1 MLVSGSFKRCSD
13 LLTNLPPM
21 NTPEKS
27 TGREL
32 AERLAKLWK
41 SPAVE
46 QAKKTGAIYLANVL
60 ARLNEA
66 LGSRKP
72 KK

>member
-1 MLVSGSFKRCSD
+1 MD
-13 LLTNLPPM
+13 
-21 NTPEKS
+21 TPEKS
-27 TGREL
+27 TRRGL

-41 SPAVE
+41 YPAVE
-46 QAKKTGAIYLANVL
+46 QTKKTAATYLANVL

-66 LGSRKP
+66 LSSRTS